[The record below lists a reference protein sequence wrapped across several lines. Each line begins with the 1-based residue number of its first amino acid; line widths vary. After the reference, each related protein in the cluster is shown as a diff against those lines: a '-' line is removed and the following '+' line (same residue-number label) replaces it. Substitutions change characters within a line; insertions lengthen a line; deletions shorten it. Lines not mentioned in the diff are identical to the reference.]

1 MGKMDEIILVAKR
14 DKVFDNEKEHFQG
27 AVNKNVHPYSIGKI
41 MKALGDNIETM
52 RRGDAEEDATYK
64 QPIPYAVIKQGD
76 KYFGYT
82 RLTGGGEARLHG
94 AISLGVGG
102 HMNEIE
108 GMQMDTFDNVLLE
121 NLRRELNEELNI
133 DYVDGGAVRMDTEI
147 IGLINDDTNEV
158 GRVHLGILAFINVS
172 ENAIITV
179 AETDQLEGRWYT
191 AEELKENYERL
202 ENWSKIVADIL

>member
-14 DKVFDNEKEHFQG
+14 EAVFDNEKEHFQG
-27 AVNKNVHPYSIGKI
+27 VVNTKSHPYSIGKI
-41 MKALGDNIETM
+41 MQALGSNITTM

-82 RLTGGGEARLHG
+82 RLSGGGETRLHG
-94 AISLGVGG
+94 AISLGIGG
-102 HMNEIE
+102 HMNEID
-108 GMQMDTFDNVLLE
+108 GMQMDSFNNVLME
-121 NLRRELNEELNI
+121 NLRRELYEELNI
-133 DYVDGGAVRMDTEI
+133 DSANGGAVSMKTEI
-147 IGLINDDTNEV
+147 IGLINDDTNDV
-158 GRVHLGILAFINVS
+158 GRVHLGILAFINIS
-172 ENAIITV
+172 DNAVITV

-202 ENWSKIVADIL
+202 ENWSKFVADTL